1 MTLDGRAFRSGLLAL
16 GMLIS
21 ATVQA
26 QVLAAPGT
34 SADEILQLADR
45 IVGQLEMGQ
54 YGAVWDGAAPLVRAV
69 VSKEA
74 FVQQMQATHRDD
86 GGILDHGWASIVRIE
101 YKNDRDI
108 PDGLYVNVDYAA
120 HLKMG
125 GITYK
130 LLSFRAESDG
140 QWHFV
145 GDSERRGS
153 NGIPTRPAIFS
164 LSPISSIGRSPA
176 P

>member
-1 MTLDGRAFRSGLLAL
+1 MTHDVQAFRSGLLAVA
-16 GMLIS
+16 MLMS
-21 ATVQA
+21 TTVQA
-26 QVLAAPGT
+26 QVQATPGT

-45 IVGQLEMGQ
+45 VVAQLETGQ
-54 YGAVWDGAAPLVRAV
+54 YGAVWEGAAPLVRAA

-74 FVQQMQATHRDD
+74 FARQMQATHRS
-86 GGILDHGWASIVRIE
+86 GGIQDYGWASIVRIE

-108 PDGLYVNVDYAA
+108 PDGLYANVDYAA

-130 LLSFRAESDG
+130 LLSFRVESDER
-140 QWHFV
+140 WHFV
-145 GDSERRGS
+145 GDSDRRGS
-153 NGIPTRPAIFS
+153 NEIPTRPAIFS
-164 LSPISSIGRSPA
+164 LSPRSSSGHTSA